1 MQGLLTELLVPD
13 NPGGLALEQ
22 LGLSNLLDCVV
33 AQPDLQVGHVV
44 SAHVCHTVGGSEDV
58 LPGNEAATAELPAVV
73 EEGGDP
79 GPLALVGVPA
89 AHNLRP
95 GLILALHLLG
105 DPAVA
110 VVANG
115 EVAADTTLSR

>member
-58 LPGNEAATAELPAVV
+58 LPGDEAATAELAAVV

-79 GPLALVGVPA
+79 GPLPFISVPT
-89 AHNLRP
+89 AHNL
-95 GLILALHLLG
+95 
-105 DPAVA
+105 
-110 VVANG
+110 
-115 EVAADTTLSR
+115 

>member
-58 LPGNEAATAELPAVV
+58 LPGDEAATAELPAVV

-89 AHNLRP
+89 AHNLRA

-110 VVANG
+110 VVADG